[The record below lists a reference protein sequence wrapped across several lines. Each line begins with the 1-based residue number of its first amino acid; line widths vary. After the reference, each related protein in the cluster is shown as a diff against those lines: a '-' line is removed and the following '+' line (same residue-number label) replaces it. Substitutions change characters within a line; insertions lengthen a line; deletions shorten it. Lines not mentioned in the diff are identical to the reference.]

1 MKIFA
6 NIFLF
11 FYFVILA
18 LGFNNISFSKDFYAI
33 SFNSIEGDKIFL
45 SNYRNNVILVVNT
58 ASFCGFTGQFKGIQN
73 IWKKYKSDGLI
84 VIGVPSYDFGQEA
97 KTNSALEKMVQIMS
111 SKEYTSLFP
120 RDFVKQYEF
129 KTIYAVQSMRLKK
142 MHNEMI
148 DYMKTTR
155 SLQKSESLLDKF
167 VYSIIKMLDVFKFF
181 FVKSYFYYRRTS
193 INPFS
198 LIRNIVSYRRG
209 LKIYKNSKCN

>member
-73 IWKKYKSDGLI
+73 IWRKYKNDGLI
-84 VIGVPSYDFGQEA
+84 VIGVPSNDFGQEA
-97 KTNSALEKMVQIMS
+97 KTNSEVKNFCSINFNVDFLMTET
-111 SKEYTSLFP
+111 SKTRGENAHPLFKYLTTSL
-120 RDFVKQYEF
+120 
-129 KTIYAVQSMRLKK
+129 
-142 MHNEMI
+142 
-148 DYMKTTR
+148 
-155 SLQKSESLLDKF
+155 
-167 VYSIIKMLDVFKFF
+167 
-181 FVKSYFYYRRTS
+181 
-193 INPFS
+193 
-198 LIRNIVSYRRG
+198 G
-209 LKIYKNSKCN
+209 LKSAPKWNFYKYIINKNGKPVTYFSSMTSPENPKLIIAIEEALYN

>member
-1 MKIFA
+1 MFSFCRSSKEDIAKAWFWFTGHTVIFRRDY
-6 NIFLF
+6 IFKDEDSDVWDPELYQF
-11 FYFVILA
+11 ADHIVTLIMATKHGVCFIPEILA
-18 LGFNNISFSKDFYAI
+18 TWRIYTGISGYA
-33 SFNSIEGDKIFL
+33 DTHFL
-45 SNYRNNVILVVNT
+45 T
-58 ASFCGFTGQFKGIQN
+58 E
-73 IWKKYKSDGLI
+73 
-84 VIGVPSYDFGQEA
+84 EA

-129 KTIYAVQSMRLKK
+129 KTIYSVQSMRLKK

-148 DYMKTTR
+148 DHMKTIR

-167 VYSIIKMLDVFKFF
+167 VYSIINMIDVFKFF
-181 FVKSYFYYRRTS
+181 FVKSYFYYRRIS

-198 LIRNIVSYRRG
+198 LIRNIASYCRG